1 VAYAGSHEWY
11 VISDIW
17 GQGSWFEAFPLRY
30 GGRSDVSQPCEVQL
44 ATLSQGSRTLRQA
57 QICCGKRRKLGRSS
71 TPFLGR
77 CDIQGRHPKT
87 GGGEGSGSRTA
98 AFRHLPRRFYGGSAC
113 PDVQI
118 FNAHIRA
125 DRLQGERYRSTHSG
139 TIEGPALIFADM
151 PGQIGSKYPFC
162 GGESDK
168 IPVLVGT
175 TPTRSLLKYGRRVS
189 LQLGLALF
197 P

>member
-1 VAYAGSHEWY
+1 MGARGRDVAYAGSHEWY

-87 GGGEGSGSRTA
+87 GGGRGRVAEPPLFGT
-98 AFRHLPRRFYGGSAC
+98 FLGGSMVDQRARTC
-113 PDVQI
+113 RSSTPISVQI
-118 FNAHIRA
+118 VSRASGIGPHILA
-125 DRLQGERYRSTHSG
+125 
-139 TIEGPALIFADM
+139 P
-151 PGQIGSKYPFC
+151 SKDLP
-162 GGESDK
+162 
-168 IPVLVGT
+168 
-175 TPTRSLLKYGRRVS
+175 
-189 LQLGLALF
+189 
-197 P
+197 